1 MFTLRGNMPNE
12 RKNLCESLW
21 DKIKNGQETSNFA
34 ALKKRLH
41 FRNHPDIMNGRRHE

>member
-12 RKNLCESLW
+12 RKHLCDPLW
-21 DKIKNGQETSNFA
+21 DRMRNGEPTTTFA

-41 FRNHPDIMNGRRHE
+41 FRNHPDIFNGRKHE